1 MTPEELKQKLEELK
15 AKQADDIKAAV
26 EAQKAAN
33 EAKAAELKALIDEQ
47 KTQIEGL
54 KTQLNELEIKGN
66 DTKLGKKE
74 LKCLAAQLSELDLK
88 SISGKGFSGGFK
100 GFFVGFE
107 GKSDE
112 EVEQEFK
119 AATNITIDGLI
130 PTATDQLF
138 ITRTEVESGLNQSP
152 REASVIMKYV
162 DVRRTSA
169 RNIVWVNKF
178 NPQGNAGF
186 TAEGALKPLRSF
198 QEKTEN
204 STAVKLAVRFHVS
217 TESLEDVP
225 GLMGDIRT
233 DGFEQLEDTLAEN
246 VLTGDGS
253 ADDLKGLVE
262 NATAYTLTTVKG
274 TPGADAD
281 DFGAIRAAAAQLRTL
296 KFKPNVAVIN
306 PIDAANMDL
315 TKGSNGQYVMPFA
328 NGNRLAPGFVI
339 EESNEVPVGY
349 LLIGDLKRYHVRPYL
364 GPRLDIGTDGDDF
377 SKNMRTIIVEQRLH
391 GYMKSVD
398 AGAIIYDTFANI
410 KTAITAAAV

>member
-1 MTPEELKQKLEELK
+1 MTPDEFKQKLEELK

-26 EAQKAAN
+26 DAQKTAN

-47 KTQIEGL
+47 NATIEAM
-54 KTQLNELEIKGN
+54 KEQLNEMEVKGN
-66 DTKLGKKE
+66 DKKLGKKE
-74 LKCLAAQLSELDLK
+74 LKCLAAQLNELDLK
-88 SISGKGFSGGFK
+88 AIAGRKTSGFEGFY
-100 GFFVGFE
+100 VGFE
-107 GKSDE
+107 GKSDD

-119 AATNITIDGLI
+119 AATNITVDGLI

-138 ITRTEVESGLNQSP
+138 ITRTEVESGLNQAP
-152 REASVIMKYV
+152 RETSVIMKYL

-198 QEKTEN
+198 QEKTET
-204 STAVKLAVRFHVS
+204 STAAKLAVRFHVS

-225 GLMGDIRT
+225 GLLGDIRT

-246 VLTGDGS
+246 VLTGDGT

-306 PIDAANMDL
+306 PVDAANMDL

-364 GPRLDIGTDGDDF
+364 GPRLDIGTDSDDF